1 MNITKTKKL
10 NIRKCEPFKEI
21 EFFNKMNELSD
32 DYQKIYDKQTNK
44 NKI

>member
-1 MNITKTKKL
+1 MNITKTKKF

-32 DYQKIYDKQTNK
+32 NYQNIYDKQSNK